1 MSIYYNT
8 APNDNPLLCY
18 KNLAIGSTVTASS
31 EAAGFPKE
39 NVLNPL
45 TYNSW
50 KPNAQDSYIQFDLG
64 APKEIN
70 YMAIAAHNL
79 GSNSNTISF
88 EWFDTVSNTWQN
100 EITNVAP
107 TEDSTILL
115 IMGTNRTFQTWKLA
129 ISGGTP
135 PNVGVVYLGKALE
148 VERKIYG
155 GHTPVNLNQDT
166 KILPQKSET
175 GQFLGKSIISQGAK
189 TDVMFKNLSKNFVYG
204 EYKTFIET
212 AQTQP
217 FFFAWRP
224 GTFADGLVYGWVNKD
239 IRASN
244 NGKAA
249 LMDSGFSV
257 EGIL

>member
-1 MSIYYNT
+1 MTIYYNT

-18 KNLAIGSTVTASS
+18 KNLAIGSTVTAST
-31 EAAGFPKE
+31 EVAGFEGE
-39 NVLNPL
+39 NVLNPM
-45 TYNSW
+45 TYNAW
-50 KPNAQDSYIQFDLG
+50 KPVSQSSSIQFNLG
-64 APKEIN
+64 APTEIN
-70 YMAIAAHNL
+70 FMAIAAHNL
-79 GSNSNTISF
+79 GTNANTIAFKWYDSV
-88 EWFDTVSNTWQN
+88 TSTWQQ
-100 EITNVAP
+100 EVANASP
-107 TEDSTILL
+107 ADDSTILIL
-115 IMGTNRTFQTWKLA
+115 NNTKRTFQHWSLA
-129 ISGGTP
+129 ITGGTP
-135 PNVGVVYLGKALE
+135 PNVGVIYLGVALE

-155 GHTPVNLNQDT
+155 GHSPVNLSQTT
-166 KILPQKSET
+166 KVLPQKSET

-239 IRASN
+239 IRATN

-249 LMDSGFSV
+249 LMDSGFTV